1 MRIWGLGLMRR
12 VTAIGEGNGGRLCS
26 FSGAMYNIQM
36 LLERLD
42 QGPCEYL
49 PLITSGFC
57 AWCSVAFGGASQKRV
72 LLGHL
77 STHREYEKVVGVAV
91 HSFFRDNVEELTH
104 RRADAACRI
113 RSKYMVCSFSKSEL
127 FDAGS

>member
-1 MRIWGLGLMRR
+1 MQLFWSYVQYPDAPGEARSGTVRILTSDYLR
-12 VTAIGEGNGGRLCS
+12 ILCLV
-26 FSGAMYNIQM
+26 FSGIWRGFSKDST
-36 LLERLD
+36 LG
-42 QGPCEYL
+42 GP
-49 PLITSGFC
+49 
-57 AWCSVAFGGASQKRV
+57 
-72 LLGHL
+72 

-91 HSFFRDNVEELTH
+91 HSFFKDNVEELTH